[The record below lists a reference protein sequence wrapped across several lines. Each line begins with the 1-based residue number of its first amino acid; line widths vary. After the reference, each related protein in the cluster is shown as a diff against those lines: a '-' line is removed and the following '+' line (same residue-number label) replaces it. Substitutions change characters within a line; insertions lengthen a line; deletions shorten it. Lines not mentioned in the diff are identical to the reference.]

1 MCNVMRTSGRTL
13 VSRKMTRRHVIRPTR
28 STRPRLIFAHTM
40 IVPFLVLSILI
51 HNGNFSIWA
60 FQSTSIP
67 CITRNN
73 VHAPV
78 EKRINPLLATLVN
91 PTDRTNVMGQ
101 VSDDNDTVIGTV
113 QILMSDTGGGHRAS
127 AIALQDAFNTLYSTT
142 TTKTK
147 IECDIVDIYTE
158 YGPAWPYNDYVS
170 IYKYMAA
177 HPWMWKLLYEFGQSD
192 FGLWFNQFML
202 EWRCTE
208 AFTKCLAR
216 VPPTTSDRTTT
227 RRRADLIIS
236 VHPLT
241 QDLPLKIVSKLD
253 HLDGSTRMTP
263 FVTVVTDLGSAHPTW
278 FNPGYVIS
286 SMSHTRAGYDSC
298 LLSHCS
304 ILEYTYTEL
313 TNALFHRM
321 HCAKPP
327 CNNDYNHTKLY
338 NMGYQSEKDFGRNSR
353 H

>member
-1 MCNVMRTSGRTL
+1 MMSTSGRTL
-13 VSRKMTRRHVIRPTR
+13 AFLKMARHSVIRPR
-28 STRPRLIFAHTM
+28 
-40 IVPFLVLSILI
+40 IVPHAMVVLFLVLSILI
-51 HNGNFSIWA
+51 HNGNFSTCA

-67 CITRNN
+67 CTKRNN
-73 VHAPV
+73 VHAPLRV
-78 EKRINPLLATLVN
+78 DRINPLLLATSVN
-91 PTDRTNVMGQ
+91 PTDRTDDVSQ
-101 VSDDNDTVIGTV
+101 VVSDDNDDTVMIGTV

-142 TTKTK
+142 TTNTK

-158 YGPAWPYNDYVS
+158 YGPVWPYNDYVS

-202 EWRCTE
+202 EWWCTE

-216 VPPTTSDRTTT
+216 IPPPTTADRTTTMT

-253 HLDGSTRMTP
+253 HLDGSSTRTTP

-278 FNPGYVIS
+278 FHPGYAIAS
-286 SMSHTRAGYDSC
+286 LSHTIVPDII
-298 LLSHCS
+298 LSHIAS
-304 ILEYTYTEL
+304 FWNTLTYSEL
-313 TNALFHRM
+313 TNASYRRM
-321 HCAKPP
+321 HCTKRP
-327 CNNDYNHTKLY
+327 CNDNYNHTKLY
-338 NMGYQSEKDFGRNSR
+338 NMDYQSEKDFGRNSR
-353 H
+353 Y